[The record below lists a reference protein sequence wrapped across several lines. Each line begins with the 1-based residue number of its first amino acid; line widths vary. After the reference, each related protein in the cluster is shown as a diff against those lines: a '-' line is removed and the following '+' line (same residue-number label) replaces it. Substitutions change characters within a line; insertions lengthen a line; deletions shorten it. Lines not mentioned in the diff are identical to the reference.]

1 MSVGEEMVESL
12 KRFAECEHTHWK
24 CESCG
29 CSTTLTALTMLH
41 KREIERLQDGY
52 RWLEGLAEGRGITI
66 TVQPEDGSLEISSDI
81 HSLYNHVDLKDLCV
95 AESAQAAEAL
105 T

>member
-1 MSVGEEMVESL
+1 MTEKLDEI
-12 KRFAECEHTHWK
+12 KRRLANMQEK
-24 CESCG
+24 
-29 CSTTLTALTMLH
+29 H
-41 KREIERLQDGY
+41 KQEPMFLDLQWAADEIERLQDGY

-95 AESAQAAEAL
+95 AESAQAAEASA
-105 T
+105 